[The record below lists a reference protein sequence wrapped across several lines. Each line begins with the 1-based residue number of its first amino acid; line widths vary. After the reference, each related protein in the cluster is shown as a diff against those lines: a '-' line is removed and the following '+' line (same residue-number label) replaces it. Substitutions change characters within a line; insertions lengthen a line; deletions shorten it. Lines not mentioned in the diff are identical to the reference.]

1 MTNRIAAA
9 IEVQEL
15 NIKARLAD
23 GRTTQESLDR
33 LHSELDAELLEYV
46 KFQEVKS
53 LAVSDQTLTLDEG
66 MTVYAYLGES
76 PETFNK
82 QSLAVKVTLTE
93 LFRDL
98 MGRSMLLGRSL

>member
-15 NIKARLAD
+15 NIKNRLAD
-23 GRTTQESLDR
+23 GRTNQQNLDI
-33 LHSELDAELLEYV
+33 LHGELDAELLEYF
-46 KFQEVKS
+46 KFQELKS
-53 LAVSDQTLTLDEG
+53 LAVSEQILTLDEG

-82 QSLAVKVTLTE
+82 QPLAVKVTLTE
-93 LFRDL
+93 LFREL
-98 MGRSMLLGRSL
+98 MGRRV